1 MSTII
6 FAAAPAMG
14 HLNASLTLAKSLS
27 ARGHEIYYL
36 QGLRYQTYIEDQG
49 VRFIPLGESI
59 ASGEA
64 QIALLDRLME
74 FRQHG
79 RPLDDQLLKLIEV
92 FRQQIASLVRTL
104 KPDLFLVDPYI
115 PDIASIAH
123 QLAAPFVFV
132 NPTLVDISQLYDAPE
147 VATVPE
153 LVLCPAEFDLPKQAV
168 RGKRK
173 RYFVA
178 AEVNLQRHEE
188 LFNWSRIN
196 PDKPLIYCALG
207 THIENYSHVQR
218 FFETIIEAVGNLP
231 QYQLIL
237 ATVANPGHDSFKN
250 VPANVLLL
258 KHAPQL
264 QILQRT
270 SIFITHGGLN
280 SIKEAL
286 YYGVPMVV
294 FPCWVDQPMNA
305 SRIAYHRLGLT
316 GDLPTVTVEEVC
328 ALIQKVAA
336 TNLYRERANHFRDII
351 KQYEEA
357 QVSVTVVEALL
368 RLVASTPHL
377 AAYARG

>member
-1 MSTII
+1 MC
-6 FAAAPAMG
+6 
-14 HLNASLTLAKSLS
+14 
-27 ARGHEIYYL
+27 
-36 QGLRYQTYIEDQG
+36 
-49 VRFIPLGESI
+49 
-59 ASGEA
+59 
-64 QIALLDRLME
+64 
-74 FRQHG
+74 
-79 RPLDDQLLKLIEV
+79 
-92 FRQQIASLVRTL
+92 
-104 KPDLFLVDPYI
+104 
-115 PDIASIAH
+115 
-123 QLAAPFVFV
+123 
-132 NPTLVDISQLYDAPE
+132 PE
-147 VATVPE
+147 
-153 LVLCPAEFDLPKQAV
+153 EFDLPKQAV
-168 RGKRK
+168 HGKRK
-173 RYFVA
+173 RYFVG

-188 LFNWSRIN
+188 LFDWSRIN

-207 THIENYSHVQR
+207 THVENYSHVQR

-237 ATVANPGHDSFKN
+237 ATGANPGHDSFKN

-305 SRIAYHRLGLT
+305 NRIAYHRLGLT
-316 GDLPTVTVEEVC
+316 GDLPTVTVEQVR

-336 TNLYRERANHFRDII
+336 TNLYRERANHFRNII
-351 KQYEEA
+351 RQYEET

-377 AAYARG
+377 AASARA